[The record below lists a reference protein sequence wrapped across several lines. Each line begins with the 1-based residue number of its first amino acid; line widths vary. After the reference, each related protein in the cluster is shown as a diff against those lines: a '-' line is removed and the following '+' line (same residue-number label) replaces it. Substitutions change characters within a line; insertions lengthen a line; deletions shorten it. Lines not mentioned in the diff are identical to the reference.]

1 MAVVAMERIVS
12 VRELQISASIFR
24 CPYCGQSWDRGG
36 HKEGFV
42 KSAASNHVVGCREI
56 VLFYRGYVQG
66 PEWGTV
72 QLIKDAEKLAHWPR
86 WRRQIKALINRRTRA
101 GLTPKN
107 P

>member
-1 MAVVAMERIVS
+1 MERIVS
-12 VRELQISASIFR
+12 VRNLQVGASIFR
-24 CPYCGQSWDRGG
+24 CPYCGNVWDRGG

-42 KSAASNHVVGCREI
+42 KSAANNHVVGCREI

-72 QLIKDAEKLAHWPR
+72 QPIADVKKLAHWPR
-86 WRRQIKALINRRTRA
+86 WRRQIKALIRQRTLA
-101 GLTPKN
+101 GRTPRN